1 MGGARQNLH
10 VVLQIQSRVEYRLN
24 RRSREL
30 SEAMS
35 LDSPDGLD
43 DCCRGLDF
51 SGVFTLPIR
60 AKEITLADI
69 ATTQEKREAVQIL
82 VPAPFTL
89 IESRAREVARAKRPA
104 Y

>member
-1 MGGARQNLH
+1 
-10 VVLQIQSRVEYRLN
+10 
-24 RRSREL
+24 
-30 SEAMS
+30 MS

-89 IESRAREVARAKRPA
+89 
-104 Y
+104 